1 LEDRTIYSRDSII
14 NILLYG
20 FRNVWRSLLPL
31 TILASPLLVFY
42 ILYGTVMLWHFPP
55 GNTAKSPL
63 FDILQNGYSLVI
75 MVGFFYL
82 GYVFLRYIHDVS
94 LGQVEQ
100 KLSSYFVP
108 NRSFLG
114 VARIVVI
121 GLFMGAYFGIATL
134 IGLLFLIL
142 PGLIILFFGLT
153 WFAMIFVAYLAE
165 PEIGVMGA
173 IKQNWRFTQ
182 GNFWRT
188 VALGFFIGIAQC
200 VIEAVVIL
208 AIIAVF
214 VFAAFFVGQQD
225 ILAYAIIPS
234 VAGAAF
240 IWSVVTFGI
249 GGTLF
254 ILNRYYLDLR
264 ARQQHMIPL
273 VIPAQQSER
282 R

>member
-1 LEDRTIYSRDSII
+1 
-14 NILLYG
+14 
-20 FRNVWRSLLPL
+20 
-31 TILASPLLVFY
+31 
-42 ILYGTVMLWHFPP
+42 
-55 GNTAKSPL
+55 
-63 FDILQNGYSLVI
+63 